1 MIGCWR
7 AMRVGPRGS
16 KTGSAAGNR
25 LACCQPQCGETPRA
39 QWRWGAARCASA
51 PGVSTRK
58 CLRRPR
64 RSAAGHIAGSVRKD
78 QDISQ
83 QQPQMHPLCVALRC
97 IAACKCDDQ
106 PMQSQ
111 CDPPALILSPTKSLG
126 FSTKRCTWP
135 YSSITTTPY
144 LLQSSTC
151 RVEVGQ
157 ETRLSLSP

>member
-1 MIGCWR
+1 MG
-7 AMRVGPRGS
+7 VGERCTWGS
-16 KTGSAAGNR
+16 KTGSAAGHR
-25 LACCQPQCGETPRA
+25 LACCQPQYEGRPRA

-51 PGVSTRK
+51 PGVSTRI

-64 RSAAGHIAGSVRKD
+64 GSAAGHIAGPTPRSVRTD
-78 QDISQ
+78 QDVSQ
-83 QQPQMHPLCVALRC
+83 QQPQMLSVALRC
-97 IAACKCDDQ
+97 IVAGKCDDQ

-151 RVEVGQ
+151 RV
-157 ETRLSLSP
+157 